1 MSSKK
6 ISIVLANLTPQQLT
20 KILEFCKIE
29 KIKTTFDRDYY
40 NNFDIDSMLYSI
52 IKENKPIPECYK
64 NLIER
69 YKEEIEDGE
78 IETDIDFEKIQ
89 YC

>member
-6 ISIVLANLTPQQLT
+6 VSIVLANLTPQQLT
-20 KILEFCKIE
+20 KILELCKTE

-40 NNFDIDSMLYSI
+40 SNFDIDSMLYAI

-64 NLIER
+64 NLINK
-69 YKEEIEDGE
+69 YKEELEDAE
-78 IETDIDFEKIQ
+78 QETDIDFENIQ